1 MKRSALVVAVAA
13 VFVLMFSL
21 GGSGFAA
28 GYHPL
33 AAASAPKKKPQRGA
47 RGPAG
52 PRGPVGA
59 AGPAGKD
66 GAPGPQGAAG
76 RDGREGRQGPS
87 GVILMSNLSL
97 NSATTH
103 NSSLAFIGQTETL
116 SFDARTA
123 AQVTANLG
131 FGSSDGKSILS
142 HFGVCYQPVGG
153 PAEIVDLIQPEFLL
167 AKGEWVVQTVSG
179 VISGLTPGEYLI
191 GACSFNES
199 PNTVHGIGYATVIVA
214 ETR

>member
-1 MKRSALVVAVAA
+1 MKRSALVVAVTA
-13 VFVLMFSL
+13 VVVLLVSFA
-21 GGSGFAA
+21 GSGFAA
-28 GYHPL
+28 GDHHG
-33 AAASAPKKKPQRGA
+33 ASAPAGKQKPKRGA

-66 GAPGPQGAAG
+66 GAPGPAGAAG
-76 RDGREGRQGPS
+76 KEGREGRQGPS

-97 NSATTH
+97 NSTSH
-103 NSSLAFIGQTETL
+103 NSALAFVGQTETV

-123 AQVTANLG
+123 AHVTASLG
-131 FGSSDGKSILS
+131 FGSSDGKPILS

-153 PAEIVDLIQPEFLL
+153 LMEIVDLIQPEFVTE
-167 AKGEWVVQTVSG
+167 KGESVVQTVSG
-179 VISGLTPGEYLI
+179 VISELTPGEYLI
-191 GACSFNES
+191 GACSFGES
-199 PNTVHGIGYATVIVA
+199 ANTVHGIGYATLIVA